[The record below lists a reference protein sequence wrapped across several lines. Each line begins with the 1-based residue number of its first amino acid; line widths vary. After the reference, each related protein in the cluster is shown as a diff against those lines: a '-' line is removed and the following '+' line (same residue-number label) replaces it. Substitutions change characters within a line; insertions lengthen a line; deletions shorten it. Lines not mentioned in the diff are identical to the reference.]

1 MGQLVIINA
10 PSTFTAIWAMIKPWL
25 SKETVAKVDILG
37 SDYKDTLLDLVDA
50 ESLPKSFGGSCTCKD
65 EGGCVLSGAGPWLDG
80 RIGWGPKSQDDG
92 KRLDKA
98 NLEQGYEES

>member
-25 SKETVAKVDILG
+25 SKDTVAKVDILG

-50 ESLPKSFGGSCTCKD
+50 ENLPKSFGGNCTCSDK
-65 EGGCVLSGAGPWLDG
+65 GGCQLSGVGPWLDG
-80 RIGWGPKSQDDG
+80 RVGWGPKSHNHGEKIDEADVG
-92 KRLDKA
+92 RVELA
-98 NLEQGYEES
+98 V